1 MGYLRR
7 RSSPLWCRC
16 FTDAVT
22 LAVAVAPLR
31 PLQASGPPQP
41 IRHSLVLALRAYRTS
56 LTISALLCSSL
67 SSSTSYTYIGF
78 ASFFFLPFFHS
89 FLIMAKSL
97 VSESASASSPSG
109 TAVQPVPAVTPDTGV
124 TNPDTCQSP
133 TSPPLPQ
140 PSQLDAK
147 DRRAYE
153 VARQRAKRP
162 EDRRKARNQK
172 EAKHGWLAG
181 VTGRGARAAQEKDAR
196 EATVVNA
203 RDLKKEVTVLESQS
217 KPDAVGV
224 TGLDAHEA
232 RITVRLE
239 DLIRVAKVRKEKA
252 DDFEVV
258 PHVRAVIALDETD
271 FACDTEG
278 AKIPTPN
285 LDFDDWEHVASSSDT
300 SSSEDDEPRKAP
312 SYAQVVSNKQQ

>member
-7 RSSPLWCRC
+7 RSSSLWCRC
-16 FTDAVT
+16 FTDVSCVLTA
-22 LAVAVAPLR
+22 LYLPSLLCFAPLSH
-31 PLQASGPPQP
+31 PLPLTLTS
-41 IRHSLVLALRAYRTS
+41 VL
-56 LTISALLCSSL
+56 LL
-67 SSSTSYTYIGF
+67 
-78 ASFFFLPFFHS
+78 FFFLLFFHLS
-89 FLIMAKSL
+89 LIMAKSL
-97 VSESASASSPSG
+97 VSESASASASSPSE
-109 TAVQPVPAVTPDTGV
+109 TAVQPVPAGTPDAGV
-124 TNPDTCQSP
+124 ANPDTCQSP
-133 TSPPLPQ
+133 TSPSLPQ

-172 EAKHGWLAG
+172 GAKHGWLAG
-181 VTGRGARAAQEKDAR
+181 VTGRGARASQEKDAR

-203 RDLKKEVTVLESQS
+203 QDLTKEVAVCESQS

-224 TGLDAHEA
+224 AGLDAHEA
-232 RITVRLE
+232 QITVRLE

-252 DDFEVV
+252 GDFEVI